1 MNVLVYWWEH
11 STATRKPYYTLSHLK
26 IAGTVRYNWLRRMI
40 PIPGETVFTSIHVTI
55 YELIAKPAL
64 VGTKLSVATTPILMR
79 RQSPLNA
86 IGLAPRLSVVRG
98 SHL

>member
-1 MNVLVYWWEH
+1 
-11 STATRKPYYTLSHLK
+11 
-26 IAGTVRYNWLRRMI
+26 MI
-40 PIPGETVFTSIHVTI
+40 PIPDATVFTSIHVTI
-55 YELIAKPAL
+55 YELIVKPAL

-86 IGLAPRLSVVRG
+86 IGLVLRLLGVLG